1 MCLQPTDAKPGPAFI
16 KRFCGFHKPGE
27 MPSGLYSGPFLDSQQ
42 TERPT
47 TLTTFAALRF
57 APMGLAARPSRSP
70 SPYDRLRF
78 GCTTQLGR
86 RGEQGLS
93 LPLRGACW
101 IRPPF
106 SPQPT
111 PVPDCMSAPSY
122 FRGARRRQVYA
133 QDIAFNRRPIDL
145 DQSGA
150 KSGVSGEVEK
160 YTSPFNRG
168 NRLL

>member
-1 MCLQPTDAKPGPAFI
+1 MGLQPTDAKPGPAFI

-57 APMGLAARPSRSP
+57 ARMRLAARPSRSP
-70 SPYDRLRF
+70 SLYDRLRF
-78 GCTTQLGR
+78 GCATQLGR
-86 RGEQGLS
+86 LGERSLS
-93 LPLRGACW
+93 LPLRGVCW

-111 PVPDCMSAPSY
+111 PVPDTSLIANGPRLVYQYRLRRAPYSTTY
-122 FRGARRRQVYA
+122 
-133 QDIAFNRRPIDL
+133 N
-145 DQSGA
+145 
-150 KSGVSGEVEK
+150 SGVSLYGPEQRNLFPLHRFPALRHGRR
-160 YTSPFNRG
+160 TR
-168 NRLL
+168 